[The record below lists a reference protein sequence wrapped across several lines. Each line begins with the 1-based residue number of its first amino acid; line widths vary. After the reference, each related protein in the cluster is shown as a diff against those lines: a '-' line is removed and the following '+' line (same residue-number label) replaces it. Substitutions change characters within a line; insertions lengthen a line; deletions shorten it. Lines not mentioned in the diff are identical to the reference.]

1 MEKIRFCDYTEEEI
15 INRIKGNEIEEDL
28 RELLISAINC
38 NKNKVARYLIDLNV
52 VYDYMNY
59 YEYDAYITA
68 VSRGN
73 IEIIEL
79 LEKKGLNL
87 LKVYN
92 IDSQEQTALSFI
104 RDLDTLKYFESK
116 KLPKE
121 YIMNSLEDIART
133 TVMSHNL
140 ELLRYLVDNYKLDL
154 KKVSYNTPNKNYS
167 LLEQSESVLKSM
179 SEKLTRKREMTFFAD
194 ELLYGEN
201 NYDRI
206 IKKAYDRL
214 NEFESEIEEIK
225 EYNNYIKKEYEK

>member
-38 NKNKVARYLIDLNV
+38 NKNKVARYLIDLNIA
-52 VYDYMNY
+52 YDYMNY

-87 LKVYN
+87 LRVYN

-116 KLPKE
+116 NLPKE
-121 YIMNSLEDIART
+121 SIMNSLEDIA
-133 TVMSHNL
+133 
-140 ELLRYLVDNYKLDL
+140 
-154 KKVSYNTPNKNYS
+154 
-167 LLEQSESVLKSM
+167 
-179 SEKLTRKREMTFFAD
+179 
-194 ELLYGEN
+194 
-201 NYDRI
+201 
-206 IKKAYDRL
+206 
-214 NEFESEIEEIK
+214 
-225 EYNNYIKKEYEK
+225 